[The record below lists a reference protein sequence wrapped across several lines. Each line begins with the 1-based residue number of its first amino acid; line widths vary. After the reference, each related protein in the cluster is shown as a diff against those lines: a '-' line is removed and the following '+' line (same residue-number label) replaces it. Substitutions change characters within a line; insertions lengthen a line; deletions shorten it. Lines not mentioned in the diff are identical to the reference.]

1 MSNTLFNQTG
11 TGIKVNLGGSG
22 AIAGQSPNAS
32 NTVTISTTAAIKRR
46 LRELEDVNDNT
57 VVDGGTL
64 VYDATSET
72 YVLRALSL
80 DGGTF

>member
-1 MSNTLFNQTG
+1 MTTTLFNQTG
-11 TGIKVNLGGSG
+11 TGIKVGLGGSG

-32 NTVTISTTAAIKRR
+32 NTVTITTTAAQKRR

-64 VYDATSET
+64 VYDNSTST
-72 YVLRALSL
+72 YVLKALDI